1 MQSYM
6 QNGFEKTADKPI
18 LNNKIVRRY
27 LKTLNGLILNLPK
40 HGTEFLG
47 HHLLSAITILQIL
60 T

>member
-1 MQSYM
+1 M

-40 HGTEFLG
+40 HGMEFPG
-47 HHLLSAITILQIL
+47 HHLHTAITILQIL